1 MQGILSKINQTINYI
16 YNKAFVKYSLVKK
29 MKIYPGNVKRSR
41 RPYEVGRFIHHPN
54 ATPYFFHVVL
64 KPETLLQVGVLY
76 KILSAVVGEQ
86 VPLLLVKVS
95 TPIQGNP
102 IRVLLAVHLKG
113 GKQTAERI
121 VKELKNI
128 PGVEEVEYAPPLF
141 DGVALDMWS
150 FPLTFSGDRAII
162 LRNILFESMLREGWE
177 RLGGSFGALL
187 YCAFFKAGQE
197 LYSRFYSKYKG
208 EGGDP
213 IRLAEELF
221 RLFGYGILEFV
232 KLTDKEAVVRV
243 YDSFECNAFK
253 GAGEPRGAIV
263 RGLLAGW
270 AAAYWGA
277 SRDEIT
283 VKEEKCIAKGDP
295 YCQYHFYRI

>member
-1 MQGILSKINQTINYI
+1 ML
-16 YNKAFVKYSLVKK
+16 K
-29 MKIYPGNVKRSR
+29 MEKRR
-41 RPYEVGRFIHHPN
+41 FQRYEWGRCVLMRG
-54 ATPYFFHVVL
+54 TEPYFFNIIL
-64 KPETLLQVGVLY
+64 KPETLLESGPLQQILDIFY
-76 KILSAVVGEQ
+76 KYKLPILVIKS
-86 VPLLLVKVS
+86 S
-95 TPIQGNP
+95 TPPGEP
-102 IRVLLAVHLKG
+102 KRLLIATDMKG
-113 GKQTAERI
+113 KKDLTKTI
-121 VKELKNI
+121 KKEITSI

-150 FPLTFSGDRAII
+150 FPLTFSGERVIFMRRE
-162 LRNILFESMLREGWE
+162 LYEKMLKEGWE

-232 KLTDKEAVVRV
+232 KLTDKEAVARV